1 MATVARGR
9 SRSEREG
16 MIACLVKDSRALAPR
31 AAMREVV
38 HGFKQ
43 NDLLTYA
50 SAISFQV
57 FFALVPLALLSLG
70 LLGTFGLT
78 DWWSTDVAP
87 TVKESVSAP
96 VYQVIDDTVSKILSD
111 RQLFWVTLGAAIA
124 VWEVSGAMRAT
135 MQVLNN
141 VYLVPETRTF
151 RQKLLQSIT
160 LSTLVTLLLLFA
172 AVTVKLGP
180 LTARAV
186 FGEGTLVTVLSFVAS
201 WGAAIAVLFVVV
213 TLVVR
218 YAPDT
223 RRPVRWVS
231 FGGLLVTVGWV
242 VMSLIYGAYISQ
254 LADYASI
261 FGSLAVVMVT
271 MSYIYLSAIVFLTGV
286 QLDSL
291 IRNKVDIRHEPEE
304 EAGPTL
310 FVAHSA
316 TGPVSSVQT
325 TKLVERP

>member
-1 MATVARGR
+1 MATAVAGG

-16 MIACLVKDSRALAPR
+16 MITCLVADARAFSPR
-31 AAMREVV
+31 AAIHEIL
-38 HGFKQ
+38 HGFKT

-57 FFALVPLALLSLG
+57 VFALVPLALLALG
-70 LLGTFGLT
+70 LLGTFGAPEV
-78 DWWSTDVAP
+78 WSDDLAP
-87 TVKESVSAP
+87 SVKDGVSTP
-96 VYQVIDDTVSKILSD
+96 VYQVIDDTVRKILAE

-135 MQVLNN
+135 MQVLNR
-141 VYLVPETRTF
+141 VYGVEEKRTF
-151 RQKLLQSIT
+151 WRKLWESIV
-160 LSTLVTLLLLFA
+160 LSTVVTLLLFLA
-172 AVTVKLGP
+172 AGIAKAGPDAFRSLLGDG
-180 LTARAV
+180 AV
-186 FGEGTLVTVLSFVAS
+186 VSVLSSLAS
-201 WGAAIAVLFVVV
+201 WGLGVALLFLVV

-218 YAPDT
+218 FAPDT

-231 FGGLLVTVGWV
+231 FGGLIVIVGWV
-242 VMSLIYGAYISQ
+242 AMSLLYGLYITS

-291 IRNKVDIRHEPEE
+291 IRR
-304 EAGPTL
+304 
-310 FVAHSA
+310 
-316 TGPVSSVQT
+316 Q
-325 TKLVERP
+325 VEREPGDC